1 MSELRVAASST
12 LGGVDA
18 YRFVETVYFT
28 SNGTFAKAD
37 YPWLRGVRVRVQGA
51 GGGAGGCPA
60 SSVGES
66 ASAAPG
72 GGGGYAE
79 SFISDIAGLSSSETV
94 TVGAGGAGGVG
105 ANVGSDG
112 GSASF
117 GTAVVATGGDG
128 GAGGF
133 SNSSARSFNP
143 APSGGIG
150 TSGDLLVPGG
160 AGMPAFAMEAGLA
173 RGMSGGHGGNSYFG
187 AGAPTGNPPL
197 SGAVVNGIN
206 GRSYGGGGSV
216 PFSIDGGPAG
226 DGGDGA
232 DGVVIVEL
240 YA

>member
-1 MSELRVAASST
+1 MSELRVNATAT
-12 LGGVDA
+12 AGGTDA
-18 YRFVETVYFT
+18 YRYVDTVYFT

-60 SSVGES
+60 SGSGES

-79 SFISDIAGLSSSETV
+79 SFISDIAGLSSSEAV

-105 ANVGSDG
+105 ANAGSDG

-117 GTAVVATGGDG
+117 GTAVVATGGEG
-128 GAGGF
+128 GFAGF
-133 SNSSARSFNP
+133 SNSSARSFN
-143 APSGGIG
+143 AAASGGIG

-160 AGMPAFAMEAGLA
+160 AGVPAFTMGAGLS

-187 AGAPTGNPPL
+187 AGAASGNPPL
-197 SGAVVNGIN
+197 SGAAINGIN
-206 GRSYGGGGSV
+206 GRSYGGGGSS
-216 PFSIDGGPAG
+216 PFSINSGPAG
-226 DGGDGA
+226 NGGDGA
-232 DGVVIVEL
+232 DGIVIVEL